1 MIERYTRPEMGRIW
15 TLENKYRKWLDVEL
29 AVCEA
34 RAERGEIPPWAMKE
48 IREKAAFRVERI
60 DEIEK
65 ETQHDVIAFL
75 TCVAEH
81 VGPASR
87 FIHEGLTSSDV
98 LDTANALLFLEAS
111 DLLLDDL
118 DRLLDVLK
126 RRAFEFKDTVMM
138 GRSHGIHAEPI
149 TFGFKWALWYAE
161 MQRNRE
167 RLRRARETMRVGKIS
182 GAVGTYANIDPDIEE
197 RVCRRLGLE
206 PAPISTQVI
215 QRDRYAEFFTTL
227 AVIGCTV
234 EKIAVEIRHL
244 QRTEVR
250 EAEEYFAPGQ
260 KGSSAM
266 PHKRNPI
273 ASENLSGLA
282 RVLRANALAAME
294 NVALWHERDISHSSV
309 ERIIG
314 PDSTILL
321 DYMLTRLTRVLD
333 KLVAYPDRM
342 RRNLEITG
350 GLLFSQRVLL
360 ALVGKGLTRE
370 DAYRLVQRNAMKV
383 WQDGGHLKDR
393 LGADPE
399 VTAHLSAAEL
409 DALFDLGYHLKHVD
423 TIFRRVFGPSAV
435 SDASMPWTS
444 NTGDG

>member
-1 MIERYTRPEMGRIW
+1 MIMRYTRPEMGRIW

-34 RAERGEIPPWAMKE
+34 RAERGEIPPWAIKE
-48 IREKAAFRVERI
+48 IREKAAFSVERI
-60 DEIEK
+60 DEIEQ

-149 TFGFKWALWYAE
+149 TFGLKWALWYAE
-161 MQRNRE
+161 MQRNRQ
-167 RLRRARETMRVGKIS
+167 RLVRARDTLRVGKIS
-182 GAVGTYANIDPDIEE
+182 GAVGTYANIDPDVER

-215 QRDRYAEFFTTL
+215 QRDRYAEYFTTL
-227 AVIGCTV
+227 ALIGCTV

-282 RVLRANALAAME
+282 RVLRGYALAAME

-321 DYMLTRLTRVLD
+321 DYMLNRLTRVLD
-333 KLVAYPDRM
+333 KLVAYPEKM
-342 RRNLEITG
+342 RRNMEITG

-360 ALVGKGLTRE
+360 ALVGKGLSRE
-370 DAYRLVQRNAMKV
+370 EAYRLVQRNAMKV
-383 WQDGGHLKDR
+383 WQEGGHLKTH
-393 LGADPE
+393 LHADPE
-399 VTAHLSAAEL
+399 VAAHLTAAEL
-409 DALFDLGYHLKHVD
+409 DGLFDLGYHLKHVD
-423 TIFRRVFGPSAV
+423 AIFQRVFGDS
-435 SDASMPWTS
+435 
-444 NTGDG
+444 

>member
-1 MIERYTRPEMGRIW
+1 MIQRYTRPEMGRIW
-15 TLENKYRKWLDVEL
+15 TQENKYRKWLDVEL

-34 RAERGEIPPWAMKE
+34 RAERGEIPPEAMDE
-48 IREKAAFRVERI
+48 IRRKAAFTVERI
-60 DEIEK
+60 DEIER

-98 LDTANALLFLEAS
+98 LDTANALLFKEATE
-111 DLLLDDL
+111 LLLDDM
-118 DRLLDVLK
+118 DRLLEVLK
-126 RRAFEFKDTVMM
+126 RRALEFKDTVMM

-149 TFGFKWALWYAE
+149 TFGLKWALWYAE
-161 MQRNRE
+161 MRRNRTRLE
-167 RLRRARETMRVGKIS
+167 RAAETMRVGKIS
-182 GAVGTYANIDPDIEE
+182 GAVGTYANIDPEIEK
-197 RVCRRLGLE
+197 RVCKRLGLR

-227 AVIGCTV
+227 AIIGASI

-282 RVLRANALAAME
+282 RVLRGNALAAME

-321 DYMLTRLTRVLD
+321 DYMLNRLTRVLD
-333 KLVAYPDRM
+333 KLVAYPENM
-342 RRNLEITG
+342 RRNMEITG
-350 GLLFSQRVLL
+350 GLLYSQRVLL
-360 ALVGKGLTRE
+360 ALVGKGFTRE
-370 DAYRLVQRNAMKV
+370 DAYRLVQRNAMAV
-383 WQDGGHLKDR
+383 WNEGGHLKER
-393 LGADPE
+393 LKADAE
-399 VTAHLSAAEL
+399 VSAHLSGEEL
-409 DALFDLGYHLKHVD
+409 EDLFDLGYHLKHVD
-423 TIFRRVFGPSAV
+423 TIFRQVFGE
-435 SDASMPWTS
+435 
-444 NTGDG
+444 

>member
-34 RAERGEIPPWAMKE
+34 RAERGEIPPEAME
-48 IREKAAFRVERI
+48 TIRKKAAFSVERI
-60 DEIEK
+60 DAIEK
-65 ETQHDVIAFL
+65 ETHHDVIAFL

-81 VGPASR
+81 VGPDSR

-98 LDTANALLFLEAS
+98 LDTANALLFMEAS
-111 DLLLDDL
+111 DLLLEDL
-118 DRLLDVLK
+118 DRLLAVLK

-149 TFGFKWALWYAE
+149 TFGLKWALWYAE
-161 MQRNRE
+161 MQRNRL
-167 RLRRARETMRVGKIS
+167 RLEHARETMRVGKIS
-182 GAVGTYANIDPDIEE
+182 GAVGTYANIDPEIEK
-197 RVCRRLGLE
+197 RVCETLGLK
-206 PAPISTQVI
+206 PAPVSTQVI
-215 QRDRYAEFFTTL
+215 QRDRYAEYFTTL
-227 AVIGCTV
+227 AIIGATV

-282 RVLRANALAAME
+282 RILRANALAALE

-314 PDSTILL
+314 PDSTIVL
-321 DYMLTRLTRVLD
+321 DYMLNRLTGVLD
-333 KLVAYPDRM
+333 KLVVYPENM
-342 RRNLEITG
+342 KRNMEITG
-350 GLLFSQRVLL
+350 GLLYSQRVLL
-360 ALVGKGLTRE
+360 ALVAKGLTRE
-370 DAYRLVQRNAMKV
+370 EAYRRVQRNAMKV
-383 WQDGGHLKDR
+383 WQEGGHLKEALR
-393 LGADPE
+393 NDPD
-399 VTAHLSAAEL
+399 VTALLSDEEL
-409 DALFDLGYHLKHVD
+409 EELFDLRYHLKHVD
-423 TIFRRVFGPSAV
+423 TIFRQVFGS
-435 SDASMPWTS
+435 
-444 NTGDG
+444 G